1 MSKLAI
7 KNSSVPEMR
16 RIKRIHFIG
25 IGGAGMGGIAEVLLT
40 QGYVITGSDLAQS
53 VMTQRLEKLG
63 AQIYIGHKAQQIEG
77 ADVVV
82 ISSAIEQDNVE
93 RLAALEL
100 RIPVVPRAEM
110 LAELMRFRHGI
121 AIAGTHG
128 KTTTTSLLASLLK
141 EAGYDPTFV
150 IGGVLNSAGSNAR
163 LGTSRYF
170 VAEADESDSSF
181 LHLNPMVSIVTN
193 IDADHMGTYQNNFE
207 ILKKTFI
214 NFIGQLPFY
223 GLVVVCLDCP
233 VIRSILKD
241 IKRPV
246 ITYGF
251 CEEADF
257 QLTEYSQFE
266 HQSSFVVKRPEYDD
280 LKVTLNLPG
289 AHNALNATAAMVV
302 SMDEGVS
309 DSIILKTL
317 AEFKGIGR
325 RFDIYGEFD
334 LPNVNTLD
342 TPSALNSIM
351 LVDDYGHHPVEVR
364 ATIRAAKQGWP
375 HRRLVMAFQPH
386 RYSRT
391 RDLFDDFVAVL
402 SEVDVLFLLEV
413 YSAGEAPIAGIN
425 SQALCDALAQ
435 YKQKSVVYVNK
446 VENLKFHLDKVL
458 QPGDILLTQGAGN
471 IGSFAQEWVANR

>member
-1 MSKLAI
+1 MPKAI
-7 KNSSVPEMR
+7 KNGLVPEMR

-40 QGYVITGSDLAQS
+40 QGYFITGSDLAQS
-53 VMTQRLEKLG
+53 AMTQRLEKLG
-63 AQIYIGHKAQQIEG
+63 AQLYIGHRAQQVEG

-82 ISSAIEQDNVE
+82 ISSAIAQDNVE
-93 RLAALEL
+93 RLAALGL

-128 KTTTTSLLASLLK
+128 KTTTTSLLASLLG

-163 LGTSRYF
+163 LGASRYF

-181 LHLNPMVSIVTN
+181 LHLNPMVSIITN
-193 IDADHMGTYQNNFE
+193 IDADHMDTYQNNFE

-214 NFIGQLPFY
+214 AFIGQLPFY
-223 GLVVVCLDCP
+223 GLAVVCLDCP
-233 VIRSILKD
+233 IIRSILKD

-251 CEEADF
+251 CEDADF
-257 QLTEYSQFE
+257 QITEYQQFQ
-266 HQSSFVVKRPEYDD
+266 HQSYFIVKRPQADD

-289 AHNALNATAAMVV
+289 RHNALNATAAMIV

-317 AEFKGIGR
+317 SEFKGIGR
-325 RFDIYGEFD
+325 RFDIYGEF
-334 LPNVNTLD
+334 
-342 TPSALNSIM
+342 NSIM
-351 LVDDYGHHPVEVR
+351 LVDDYGHHPAEVR
-364 ATIRAAKQGWP
+364 ATILAVKQGWP
-375 HRRLVMAFQPH
+375 QRRLVMAFQPH

-391 RDLFDDFVAVL
+391 RDLFDDFVDVL

-413 YSAGEAPIAGIN
+413 YSAGEVPIAGIN

-435 YKQKSVVYVNK
+435 YKQKSVIYVNK
-446 VENLKFHLDKVL
+446 IENLKFHLDKVL

-471 IGSFAQEWVANR
+471 IGTFAQEWVADR